1 MAYGFL
7 YTILGFKFV
16 IPGFKFVSLRC
27 VLLRAVTLRR
37 AFVRPLLPSLGPPPM
52 LHPLFVHSFVA
63 LLQNYWELLELDEF
77 DSVAEC
83 VMSELDSASPEYEM
97 ILERMIR

>member
-1 MAYGFL
+1 MFCFEPLPFAVPL
-7 YTILGFKFV
+7 FV
-16 IPGFKFVSLRC
+16 PSF
-27 VLLRAVTLRR
+27 
-37 AFVRPLLPSLGPPPM
+37 RPSPPPM
-52 LHPLFVHSFVA
+52 LPPLFVHSFVA

-83 VMSELDSASPEYEM
+83 VLSELDSASLEYEM

>member
-1 MAYGFL
+1 M
-7 YTILGFKFV
+7 
-16 IPGFKFVSLRC
+16 
-27 VLLRAVTLRR
+27 
-37 AFVRPLLPSLGPPPM
+37 LP
-52 LHPLFVHSFVA
+52 PLFVHSFVA

-83 VMSELDSASPEYEM
+83 VLSELDSASLEYEM